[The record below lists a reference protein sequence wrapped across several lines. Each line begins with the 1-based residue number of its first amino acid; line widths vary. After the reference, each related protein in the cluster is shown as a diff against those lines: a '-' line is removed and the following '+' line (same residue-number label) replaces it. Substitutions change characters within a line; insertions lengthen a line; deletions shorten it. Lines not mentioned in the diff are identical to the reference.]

1 MEVILTVDVENLG
14 RAGDVVRVKP
24 GYGRNYLLPKGL
36 ALVATK
42 GNMAQVEHHKRA
54 IAAEQARR
62 RAEEERQAGQLQNAE
77 VSVPRKVGQDGK
89 LFGSVTSKD
98 IAEALAAQNIG
109 IDRKLIQLPD
119 PIRSIGTHPVVVRFS
134 ADVQVTISVTVIG
147 I

>member
-109 IDRKLIQLPD
+109 
-119 PIRSIGTHPVVVRFS
+119 STAS
-134 ADVQVTISVTVIG
+134 
-147 I
+147 